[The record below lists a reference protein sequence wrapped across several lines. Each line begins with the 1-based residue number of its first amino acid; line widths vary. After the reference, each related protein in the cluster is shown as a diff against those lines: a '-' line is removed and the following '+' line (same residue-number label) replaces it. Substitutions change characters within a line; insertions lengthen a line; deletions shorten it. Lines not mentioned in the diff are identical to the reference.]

1 MLCFLIL
8 VEYSMTN
15 NEEIAHAFDE
25 IADLLEIEEANPFRV
40 RAYRH
45 AARTLRGLGREV
57 GELAA
62 RGDDL
67 TRLPGIGKDLA
78 AKIEEMLESGKIKA
92 LDKLHKIVPMGV
104 EALLQIPGLGPKRV
118 KRLYHLLGI
127 ESVKQLEQAV
137 SDGRVRELPGFGAG
151 IERNILAALKAHRE
165 TEKRFPRAQVRSTAE
180 AIETYLKQASGV
192 KEVVVAGS
200 YRRGRETVGDLDILV
215 TTSGRTAA
223 MEHFVGYEE
232 VDEVISSG
240 TTRATVILR
249 SGLQVDLRVVA
260 QQSYGAAL
268 YYFTGSKSHNIQVR
282 RLAQQRGLKI
292 NEYGVFRGKRRI
304 AGKTESS
311 IFKSV
316 GLPYI
321 PPELREGRGEIEA
334 AYEKRLPILVERA
347 DLKGDLHCHTTA
359 TDGHAGIREMALAA
373 RRHGLNY
380 LAITDHSR
388 RLAMVHGLDSSRLL
402 KQADEIDRLN
412 DELKGITLLKGIEV
426 DILADGRLDLP
437 DKVLR
442 RLDLVV
448 GAVHSQFH
456 LPRDKQT
463 ERILRAMERPCFTL
477 LAHPTGRLLQQREA
491 YDIDMARI
499 IKQAGARGCF
509 MELNSQP
516 LRLDLDEFH
525 CRMAHDEGVMVSI
538 NSDAHA
544 KQHFDY
550 LQYGIDQARRGW
562 LEKRDV
568 LNALPLRELRA
579 LLRRTMI

>member
-1 MLCFLIL
+1 
-8 VEYSMTN
+8 MTN
-15 NEEIAHAFDE
+15 NEEIAHTFDE
-25 IADLLEIEEANPFRV
+25 IANLLEIEETNPFRV

-104 EALLQIPGLGPKRV
+104 EALLQIPGLGPRRV

-137 SDGRVRELPGFGAG
+137 SDGRVRELPGFGTG

-165 TEKRFPRAQVRSTAE
+165 IEKRFPRAQVKSTAE

-200 YRRGRETVGDLDILV
+200 YRRRRETVGDLDILV

-223 MEHFVGYEE
+223 MEHFVSYAE

-292 NEYGVFRGKRRI
+292 NEYGVFRDKRRI

-316 GLPYI
+316 ELPYI
-321 PPELREGRGEIEA
+321 PPELREGRGEIKA

-373 RRHGLNY
+373 RQHGLNY

-412 DELKGITLLKGIEV
+412 DELNGITLLKGIEV
-426 DILADGRLDLP
+426 DILVDGRLDLP

-499 IKQAGARGCF
+499 IRQAGARGCF

-516 LRLDLDEFH
+516 LRLDLNEFH
-525 CRMAHDEGVMVSI
+525 CRMAHDEGVLVSI

-544 KQHFDY
+544 EQNFDY

-562 LEKRDV
+562 LETKDV
-568 LNALPLRELRA
+568 LNTLPLRELRV
-579 LLRRTMI
+579 LLRRTMT